1 MVDITTKSPTS
12 RSATATGRV
21 LIPERAYIALTSS
34 PDGRSSAKG
43 DVLSVAQ
50 LAGIMGAKRTS
61 DLIPLCHPLSLTNVD
76 VCLELCAD
84 ASANKRWIQVVA
96 KAECRGST
104 GVEMEAL
111 TAVSVACLTVWDM
124 LKAMGGKDMV
134 IDGVMVTSKSGGKS
148 GDWSRDVEQ

>member
-12 RSATATGRV
+12 RSATAIGRV

-43 DVLSVAQ
+43 DVMSVAQ

-76 VCLELCAD
+76 VRLELCAE
-84 ASANKRWIQVVA
+84 AVHNKRWIQVGA
-96 KAECRGST
+96 KAECKGAT

-124 LKAMGGKDMV
+124 LKALGGKDMV
-134 IDGVMVTSKSGGKS
+134 IEGIMVTSKSGGKS
-148 GDWSRDVEQ
+148 GDWTREAEQ